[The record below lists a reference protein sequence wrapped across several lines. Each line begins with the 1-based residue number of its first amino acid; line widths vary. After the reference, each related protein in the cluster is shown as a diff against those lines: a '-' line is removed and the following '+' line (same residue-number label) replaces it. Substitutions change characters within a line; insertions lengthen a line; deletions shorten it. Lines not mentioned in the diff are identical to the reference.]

1 LLKNILNIKT
11 LRTVYLVLVQS
22 IISYGIVIWGN
33 ASKFALNPLIIT
45 LNSLLRFILLK
56 PYDFH
61 VDDLYNTFNVRNL
74 NGLYIW
80 NILNY
85 IFNSDLKNNYPSHRY
100 QTRLK
105 KSVNL
110 NMPVI
115 HKEFG
120 RKMVI
125 NVGIRLCIVLNIN
138 LKSYKNKYHYKKYLK
153 HLNLNHIIL

>member
-1 LLKNILNIKT
+1 
-11 LRTVYLVLVQS
+11 
-22 IISYGIVIWGN
+22 
-33 ASKFALNPLIIT
+33 
-45 LNSLLRFILLK
+45 LK

-85 IFNSDLKNNYPSHRY
+85 ILNSDLKNNYPSHRY

-105 KSVNL
+105 KSVFP
-110 NMPVI
+110 NMPKT

-125 NVGIRLCIVLNIN
+125 NVGIRLYTMLNIN
-138 LKSYKNKYHYKKYLK
+138 LKSYKNKYHYKKIFKTSKSNSYYIINKNSKLFFLLYLS
-153 HLNLNHIIL
+153 I